1 MADDLAAPTGAEP
14 DFDPNA
20 LRARYQAERDKRM
33 RSEGEAQ
40 YIELDGDFAH
50 FAEDDPFAPA
60 GFTREPLD
68 LDVDVVVIG
77 GGFSGMMS
85 GARLREQGIKDVRII
100 ESGADFGGTWYWNRY
115 PGAQCD
121 IESYCY
127 LPLLEEL
134 GYMPKEK
141 YSFAPEIF
149 EHCQRI
155 GRHYGLYE
163 QAIFQTR
170 VQRVAWD
177 SAIARWRIETNWGDD
192 IRARYVVTAI
202 GPASRPKLAGI
213 PGVETFKG
221 HAFHTARWDYDYTG
235 GDHTGGLTKLAD
247 KRVAVI
253 GTGATAIQCVPH
265 VAAHAKQLYV
275 FQRTPSSVDLR
286 GNKPTDLG
294 WWDNLQPGWQRA
306 RRENFADVVT
316 GRPFE
321 EDLVADGWTVIFRNL
336 AALRL
341 PEAGQAR
348 PEEAAELADFRKMNQ
363 IRARVDATVK
373 DKATAEALKPWY
385 RQFCK
390 RPTFNDEFLEAFNR
404 PNVTL
409 VDVSAARGVERIT
422 EKGIVA
428 NGQEYEVDCIV
439 YATGFEIGTAIH
451 RRFDFETI
459 GEDGVS
465 LFERWGNG
473 MKTLHGHSTRGFP
486 NWFYVGLGQNALSV
500 NFTAMFDDQARH
512 VAWIIHEAMARQA
525 RTVQPTAEAED
536 AWVAEIRRLSLMNRA
551 FLEACTPGYY
561 NQEGKVGSGAP
572 GGLAG
577 ESYGPGLNPFNALLA
592 EWREKGD
599 LDGLEITT
607 A

>member
-1 MADDLAAPTGAEP
+1 MADDLAAPTGAQLE
-14 DFDPNA
+14 FDPND
-20 LRARYQAERDKRM
+20 LRAKYQAERDKRL

-60 GFTREPLD
+60 GFRREPLD

-77 GGFSGMMS
+77 GGFSGMMT
-85 GARLREQGIKDVRII
+85 GARLKEQGIKDVRII

-134 GYMPKEK
+134 GYMPREK
-141 YSFAPEIF
+141 YAFAPEIF

-155 GRHYGLYE
+155 GHHYGLYE

-170 VQRVAWD
+170 VLKLSWD
-177 SAIARWRIETNWGDD
+177 EQIARWRIETNWNDT
-192 IRARYVVTAI
+192 IRARYAI
-202 GPASRPKLAGI
+202 VATGPASRPKLAGI

-235 GDHTGGLTKLAD
+235 GSHAGGLTRLAD

-253 GTGATAIQCVPH
+253 GTGATAIQCVPY

-286 GNKPTDLG
+286 GNKPTDPD
-294 WWDNLQPGWQRA
+294 WWESLQPGWQRA

-321 EDLVADGWTVIFRNL
+321 EDLVADGWTEIFRSL
-336 AALRL
+336 ASLRL
-341 PEAGQAR
+341 PEGGQAK
-348 PEEAAELADFRKMNQ
+348 PEEVAEIADFRKMNKV
-363 IRARVDATVK
+363 RARVDATVK

-422 EKGIVA
+422 EKGVVA
-428 NGQEYEVDCIV
+428 NGQEYEVDCII
-439 YATGFEIGTAIH
+439 YATGFEIGTAVH

-465 LFERWGNG
+465 LFESWGNG

-486 NWFYVGLGQNALSV
+486 NWFYVGIGQNALSV

-525 RTVQPTAEAED
+525 RTVQPTAEAQD
-536 AWVAEIRRLSLMNRA
+536 AWVAEIRRLSVMNRA

-561 NQEGKVGSGAP
+561 NQEGKIGEGAP

-577 ESYGPGLNPFNALLA
+577 ASYGPGLNPFNALLA
-592 EWREKGD
+592 AWREKGD
-599 LDGLEITT
+599 LEGLEITT
-607 A
+607 G